1 MKILTALFTL
11 FTAALVATPALAE
24 EIDNKTAQSIKTM
37 DSYVLSWQY
46 TENPYSAKYPPSPK
60 LAVGDLIKLRFY
72 DRRLGELNEDG
83 SMKAGLYE
91 SNCPGSLSFK
101 VPKEGIPWFTKIV
114 AEKRKSARYVFCRVI
129 SLSGNLELELLG
141 RELRSDSKTS
151 RFVW

>member
-1 MKILTALFTL
+1 MKTLTALFTL
-11 FTAALVATPALAE
+11 FTAALVATPAPAE

-60 LAVGDLIKLRFY
+60 LEVGDLIKLRFY

-83 SMKAGLYE
+83 SMKASLYE
-91 SNCPGSLSFK
+91 SNCPGSISFK

-114 AEKRKSARYVFCRVI
+114 AEKRRSARYVFCRVI
-129 SLSGNLELELLG
+129 SLTGNLELELLG
-141 RELRSDSKTS
+141 REMRSDSKTS

>member
-1 MKILTALFTL
+1 MKIYPVLLIF
-11 FTAALVATPALAE
+11 FIAALVATSAPAE
-24 EIDNKTAQSIKTM
+24 EIDTKTAQSIKTM

-83 SMKAGLYE
+83 SMKAAIYE
-91 SNCPGSLSFK
+91 SNCPGSLSLK
-101 VPKEGIPWFTKIV
+101 VPQDGIPWFTKIV
-114 AEKRKSARYVFCRVI
+114 AEKRRSARYVFCRVI
-129 SLSGNLELELLG
+129 SLTGNLELELLG
-141 RELRSDSKTS
+141 REIRSDTKTS